1 MVVQMK
7 LTLVTVIG
15 VVVQLGMLDLHRERL
30 ERRESV
36 GSRTW
41 PVCGWRLAGPGSVSP
56 L

>member
-36 GSRTW
+36 WGH
-41 PVCGWRLAGPGSVSP
+41 GPGRYVVGAWP
-56 L
+56 DQGP